1 MNLTPSEQE
10 EYEERA
16 AIMEFDGR
24 LPRARAEK
32 EAMRIILAKRERDD
46 DA

>member
-1 MNLTPSEQE
+1 MTLTADEQE
-10 EYEERA
+10 EFEERA
-16 AIMEFDGR
+16 AILEYDGR
-24 LPRARAEK
+24 LPRARAEA